1 MDPLLN
7 KFVMPIESYDV
18 TLLPEDK
25 RDPTS
30 TDFRL
35 AISKQLTD
43 ELAAFGAKSRIIVG
57 PEFIEI
63 EWDPSSEIDIVGA
76 AIKLLQSGNYR
87 SAVPLLQNVL
97 VNDPDNTVVLFNLGM
112 ALSDLGQL
120 SDAITHLQRLVE
132 LEPDNPN
139 AWIALGVAQSRNGDS
154 EQAAATLRKSV
165 ELAPDNAFAYRNLG
179 GCLMKLERFDEARS
193 ILEKAKELDSQD
205 QGIWF
210 GLGQAYF
217 YLDQLT
223 ESEKAFRKV
232 IDLDSES
239 RIGEAARRELS
250 RIAEKTLRN
259 RGVGGVRPD
268 AIEYCVEAMKRF
280 REIDNQRLGPILL
293 ELAQLGSGGLDIHDP
308 EKQFTLKSLTG
319 SYSALKIVCYMYV
332 AAQRLIPGQDIG
344 IDLSKEYALAK
355 GVFDEEAQ

>member
-25 RDPTS
+25 RDPAS
-30 TDFRL
+30 PDFSL
-35 AISKQLTD
+35 AISKQLTE

-63 EWDPSSEIDIVGA
+63 EWDPTSEIDVVGA

-97 VNDPDNTVVLFNLGM
+97 TTDPDNTVVLFNLGM
-112 ALSDLGQL
+112 ALSDFGQL
-120 SDAITHLQRLVE
+120 KDANSHLKRLVE

-154 EQAAATLRKSV
+154 EQAAVTLRKSV
-165 ELAPDNAFAYRNLG
+165 ELSPDNAFAYRNLG
-179 GCLMKLERFDEARS
+179 GCLMKLERYDEARS
-193 ILEKAKELDSQD
+193 MLEKASELDSED

-210 GLGQAYF
+210 GLGQACF
-217 YLDQLT
+217 FLDKLT

-232 IDLDSES
+232 IELDSES

-250 RIAEKTLRN
+250 RIAEKSFRS
-259 RGVGGVRPD
+259 RGVSGVRPD
-268 AIEYCVEAMKRF
+268 AIEYCIEAMKRF

-293 ELAQLGSGGLDIHDP
+293 ELAQLGTGGLDIHNP

-319 SYSALKIVCYMYV
+319 SFSGLKVVCFMYV

-355 GVFDEEAQ
+355 GMFDQEVQ